1 MAIQY
6 ETDEERRVHASAIDS
21 LADRY
26 HVDALM
32 VRDIYEG
39 RLEELMDHARVR
51 TYLSILAARYVTDLL
66 DEMRQVP
73 ADRPLHENRL
83 LNVVGASSAAT
94 HASR

>member
-6 ETDEERRVHASAIDS
+6 ETDEERRVHTSAIDT

-26 HVDALM
+26 HVDASI

-51 TYLSILAARYVTDLL
+51 TYLSILAARHVTDLL
-66 DEMRQVP
+66 DEMRRVP
-73 ADRPLHENRL
+73 ADRPLHDSRI
-83 LNVVGASSAAT
+83 LNVVGAPSAAT
-94 HASR
+94 QASR

>member
-6 ETDEERRVHASAIDS
+6 ETDEERRVHTSAIDT

-26 HVDALM
+26 HVDASI
-32 VRDIYEG
+32 VRDLYED

-66 DEMRQVP
+66 DEMRRVP
-73 ADRPLHENRL
+73 AERPLHDNRL
-83 LNVVGASSAAT
+83 LNVGGAASAAT
-94 HASR
+94 QVSR

>member
-1 MAIQY
+1 VAIQY
-6 ETDEERRVHASAIDS
+6 ETDEERRVHTSAIDT

-26 HVDALM
+26 HVDASI

-51 TYLSILAARYVTDLL
+51 TYLSILVARYVTDLL
-66 DEMRQVP
+66 DEMCRVP
-73 ADRPLHENRL
+73 ADRPLHDNCL

-94 HASR
+94 QSSR